1 MEKYKQA
8 LIKIEQ
14 LQLQHTEAYNA
25 YITAAKA
32 AYTFHAI
39 SSTIAALLV
48 IAFGVYLAKRHAVNK
63 AKGFMRLV
71 DDNTVANT
79 LVILSCIFLFY
90 FGYWWFFYKVWIFVL
105 YGYDVYISYLIVEQF
120 KFDDMS
126 PISGIVTENMKD
138 GLK

>member
-39 SSTIAALLV
+39 CSTIAVLLV
-48 IAFGVYLAKRHAVNK
+48 IAFGIYLAKRHYVSK
-63 AKGFMRLV
+63 SRGFMRLV
-71 DDNTVANT
+71 DDHTVANT
-79 LVILSCIFLFY
+79 LVILSVIFLFY
-90 FGYWWFFYKVWIFVL
+90 FGYWWFFYKVWIFFL

-126 PISGIVTENMKD
+126 PISGIVTENMKE